1 MFHVETIQR
10 DKLDCSGGSCLT
22 NDAPLTAEIL
32 LAGIAIAFLAAAC
45 YAVTG
50 FGFALVMT
58 PLLAVVWEVKSA
70 VVTSVVLSTV
80 ALLPLLVEVRAHVP
94 VARAFVL
101 VLGSFAGI
109 PLGVLILQQLESD
122 ALQALVAATVIVA
135 ALLLYF
141 RPSVEPGPD
150 TRSAQLAAGFVS
162 GVVGGSTSMGGPP
175 IVLYLIGREREVE
188 PFRATLLAFFLPG
201 SLLQIAILAGV
212 GRITGEVL
220 LLVAAALPAVVAG
233 LLAGAWLRRHVQP
246 ERFRAVVVAV
256 LIVTSTGVLV
266 SALL

>member
-1 MFHVETIQR
+1 M
-10 DKLDCSGGSCLT
+10 
-22 NDAPLTAEIL
+22 TAEVL

-58 PLLAVVWEVKSA
+58 PLLAVAWEVKSA
-70 VVTSVVLSTV
+70 VVTSVVLSTF

-94 VARAFVL
+94 VARAFML
-101 VLGSFAGI
+101 VLGSFVGI
-109 PLGVLILQQLESD
+109 PLGVAILQELGSG

-141 RPSVEPGPD
+141 RPSADPGPD
-150 TRSAQLAAGFVS
+150 PRSAQLAAGFVS

-175 IVLYLIGREREVE
+175 IVLYLMGRERAVE
-188 PFRATLLAFFLPG
+188 RFRATLLAFFLPG
-201 SLLQIAILAGV
+201 SVLQIAILAGV
-212 GRITGEVL
+212 GRITGDVL

-233 LLAGAWLRRHVQP
+233 LFAGAWLRRRVKP

-256 LIVTSTGVLV
+256 LVITSAAVLV
-266 SALL
+266 SALF

>member
-1 MFHVETIQR
+1 MFHGGTIQG
-10 DKLDCSGGSCLT
+10 DKAGCSRKEDLWRYVSLS
-22 NDAPLTAEIL
+22 AEVL
-32 LAGIAIAFLAAAC
+32 LAGVGIAFLAAAC

-58 PLLAVVWEVKSA
+58 PLLAVAWDVKSA
-70 VVTSVVLSTV
+70 VVTSVVLSTL

-94 VARAFVL
+94 LPRAAML

-109 PLGVLILQQLESD
+109 PLGVLILQQLNSD
-122 ALQALVAATVIVA
+122 ALQVLVAATVIVA

-141 RPSVEPGPD
+141 RSAAETGPD
-150 TRSAQLAAGFVS
+150 TRAGQLATGFLS

-175 IVLYLIGREREVE
+175 IVLYLLGREREVA

-201 SLLQIAILAGV
+201 SLMQIAILAGV
-212 GRITGEVL
+212 GRITGDVL
-220 LLVAAALPAVVAG
+220 VLVAAALPAVVAG

-256 LIVTSTGVLV
+256 LVATSAGVLL
-266 SALL
+266 SAIL